1 VSNPSAEVLVAISL
15 AGGCG
20 VVLVASLVV
29 AALIMR
35 QIGRRLAALHEA
47 LCSIGA
53 ITDPLTDRVAGIA
66 GNVHNLREVAT
77 TLRQLVSSRT
87 AAADVRH

>member
-1 VSNPSAEVLVAISL
+1 VSGPSAEVLVAIAL
-15 AGGCG
+15 AGVCG
-20 VVLVASLVV
+20 MVLVASLVV

-35 QIGRRLAALHEA
+35 QIGRRLAALHEV

-66 GNVHNLREVAT
+66 GNVRNLREAAT
-77 TLRQLVSSRT
+77 SLSQLVRSRT